1 MKKSICESPLSSIQN
16 KNVSDK
22 IAKQIKQINQ
32 YWITSLKFEK
42 FVKLFVRFVK
52 CQQKLVVQKSAVGH
66 SPNF

>member
-32 YWITSLKFEK
+32 YWITSLKFAK

>member
-1 MKKSICESPLSSIQN
+1 MKKSICESPLSSIQ
-16 KNVSDK
+16 NVSDK

-32 YWITSLKFEK
+32 YWITSLKFAK